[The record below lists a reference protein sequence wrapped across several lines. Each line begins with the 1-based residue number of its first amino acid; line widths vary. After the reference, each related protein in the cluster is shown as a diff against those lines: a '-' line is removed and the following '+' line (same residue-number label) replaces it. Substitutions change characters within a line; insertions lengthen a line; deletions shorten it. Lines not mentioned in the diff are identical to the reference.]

1 MAPGTIG
8 RAASRLLILHNGMLL
23 PIAGGQVRAQ
33 FSGVATGG
41 HSEPSREPGAPGADA
56 HASVPQRSTP
66 SELVDA
72 LNLVFGKQTYGR
84 ALHAKGIVL
93 EGRFL
98 PGLAAA
104 ALSKAPHF
112 QKAAVPVTVR
122 FSGFAGIPAVSDTD
136 ALASPRGLALKFHLP
151 DGTETDL
158 VAHSFNG
165 FPAAT
170 VDEFHQFLIALGSSG
185 PEVSAPTP
193 ADIYLATHPIAKSF
207 LGSQEP
213 PPVSYATLS
222 YYSVNS
228 FKFTN
233 AQGQV
238 SFGRYRIEPRAGNH
252 FLSAEKIAKAA
263 PGYLAEEIRQRV
275 AHTTVRFNFRVQLAE
290 PGDKID
296 DPSIAWPNTN
306 KTVDIG
312 VIEITTTVPDS
323 DAAERAL
330 VFLPAALPEGI
341 EPADPMILAR
351 DNAYPIS
358 YERRRRQSETH

>member
-1 MAPGTIG
+1 MP
-8 RAASRLLILHNGMLL
+8 R
-23 PIAGGQVRAQ
+23 
-33 FSGVATGG
+33 
-41 HSEPSREPGAPGADA
+41 APGADA
-56 HASVPQRSTP
+56 RAAVPQRSTP
-66 SELVDA
+66 AELVDA
-72 LNLVFGKQTYGR
+72 LNLLFGMQTYGR

-98 PGLAAA
+98 PDPVAA

-112 QKAAVPVTVR
+112 QKPAVPVTVR
-122 FSGFAGIPAVSDTD
+122 FSGFAGIPTVSDTD
-136 ALASPRGLALKFHLP
+136 ALANPRGLALKFHLP
-151 DGTETDL
+151 DGSETDL
-158 VAHSFNG
+158 VTQSFNG
-165 FPAAT
+165 FPATAA
-170 VDEFHQFLIALGSSG
+170 DEFRQFLIAPGSSG
-185 PEVSAPTP
+185 PGVPAPSP
-193 ADIYLATHPIAKSF
+193 ADIYLAIHPIAKSF
-207 LGSQEP
+207 LASQQP

-233 AQGQV
+233 ALGQV

-296 DPSIAWPNTN
+296 DPSIAWPDTN
-306 KTVDIG
+306 RTIDIG
-312 VIEITTTVPDS
+312 VIEITTIVPDS

-330 VFLPAALPEGI
+330 IFLPAALPEGV
-341 EPADPMILAR
+341 EPADPMIQAR
-351 DNAYPIS
+351 GDAYPIS
-358 YERRRRQSETH
+358 YERRQSETH